1 MGYCEA
7 VQAQIKNA
15 SQMPFCTRLVLVC
28 IEGGA
33 ITQLEA
39 SVMPELTQDAVK
51 DLGGTGCRRC

>member
-1 MGYCEA
+1 MK
-7 VQAQIKNA
+7 AQVKMA
-15 SQMPFCTRLVLVC
+15 SQLARSDCRRLELLC
-28 IEGGA
+28 IKGGP